1 MLDETPFTVAI
12 EEIDTDEKLTVEVV
26 GDNVVAEVL
35 AAVVTAVLDDVAKGF
50 GFRFCN
56 SLRDKK
62 KLEIL
67 KLYK

>member
-1 MLDETPFTVAI
+1 MLDETPVTVTV

-50 GFRFCN
+50 GFRF
-56 SLRDKK
+56 
-62 KLEIL
+62 
-67 KLYK
+67 